1 MGDDIQIVEDLVV
14 RDLDFISRIAIIL
27 EISIF
32 DSQVDFE
39 DDVSRGIG
47 ITDGIFLVVAFVV
60 GNKDSIEEKL
70 SEIVAN
76 DSIIVAL
83 ETIIG
88 NLVIKGMDLNIPQQI
103 SEGIQVVVRV
113 GGVII
118 NSKER
123 GIK

>member
-1 MGDDIQIVEDLVV
+1 M
-14 RDLDFISRIAIIL
+14 
-27 EISIF
+27 
-32 DSQVDFE
+32 
-39 DDVSRGIG
+39 
-47 ITDGIFLVVAFVV
+47 AFVV

-123 GIK
+123 GIKWKLC